1 MRSRNSEKV
10 KIIKDIHETQNIGLS
25 VLFKVAN
32 IAKSVYY
39 YWVGRFKEP
48 NKDETIIQAI
58 KDICQTC
65 QYTYG
70 YRRVTQALANLGFK
84 VNHKKVRKLM
94 KSLDLTCTKFTHRNR
109 RYKAY
114 KGKVGKVANNLIK
127 RRFKTDRP
135 YQKIVTDITE
145 FKLKNDQKLYLSTF
159 MDVYSSEIISFTMS
173 DRPTLEIVMTP
184 LQELIDQKPEINY
197 RSTIHSDQ
205 GWHYQHAKYVKCL
218 KDNNIFQSMS
228 RKGNCLD
235 NALMENFFGLLKQ
248 EMFYGNQFQHFNQLK
263 QAIHQYI
270 DFYNNERIKTKLKG
284 LSPKNYRRQT
294 FEIIH

>member
-1 MRSRNSEKV
+1 M
-10 KIIKDIHETQNIGLS
+10 HETQNIGLS